1 MYRGDQLG
9 SSEMLSD
16 SVMFGEACV
25 MSYVRRVQC
34 TEVINWAVVRC

>member
-16 SVMFGEACV
+16 SVMFGETRV
-25 MSYVRRVQC
+25 MSCYFPHL
-34 TEVINWAVVRC
+34 